1 MSVLIRFAPQSLTA
15 EQYDSVV
22 ARLEQDGVM
31 PAEGLEYEVCFGS
44 EGNLKV
50 SQVWDTREH
59 MDAFGQRLMPILQ
72 EYGID
77 PGPPEV
83 VDVHNVIRG

>member
-1 MSVLIRFAPQSLTA
+1 MSVLIRFAPPSLTA

-44 EGNLKV
+44 EGKLKV

>member
-44 EGNLKV
+44 EGKLKV